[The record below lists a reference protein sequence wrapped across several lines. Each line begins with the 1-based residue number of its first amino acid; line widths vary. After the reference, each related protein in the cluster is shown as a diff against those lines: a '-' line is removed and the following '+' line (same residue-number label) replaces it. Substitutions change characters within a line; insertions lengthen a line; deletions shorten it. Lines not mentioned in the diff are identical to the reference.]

1 MMTRT
6 KGPIPPVILLLSIL
20 CQFGLHSWLPVAR
33 LIGPPWH
40 NVGFVLIV
48 LGVLIVVGPIAAFS
62 RAATTIKPFQDSSS
76 LVATGMYRY
85 TRNPMYVG
93 MVLVLLGIAVRL
105 GDLTPFVMP
114 ILFVPILTAR
124 VIKHEEVM
132 LEERFGDEYRE
143 FKQSVPRW
151 LW

>member
-1 MMTRT
+1 MLSRT

-20 CQFGLHSWLPVAR
+20 SQFGLHSWWPVAR
-33 LIGPPWH
+33 LVGPPWH

-48 LGVLIVVGPIAAFS
+48 LGILIVVGPVAAFS
-62 RAATTIKPFQDSSS
+62 RAATTIKPFKDSSS

-93 MVLVLLGIAVRL
+93 MVLVLIGIAVRL

-124 VIKHEEVM
+124 VIKHEEEM

-143 FKQSVPRW
+143 FRQTVPRW